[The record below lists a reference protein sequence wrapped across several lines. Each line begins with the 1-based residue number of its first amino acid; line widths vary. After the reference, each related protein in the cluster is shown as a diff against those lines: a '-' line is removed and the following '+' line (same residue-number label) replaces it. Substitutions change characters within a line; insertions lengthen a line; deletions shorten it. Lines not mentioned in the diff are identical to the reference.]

1 MPAKLPIYRKQ
12 AVAFGN
18 DFGSFSDGV
27 KEKSLLMKCCWYG
40 AVRAAAFSLLACPAG
55 ILISPGPVAAAVKV
69 REIIRAEEAQKRVG
83 QTCTVCGI
91 VASTRYA
98 ETTPNKM
105 TYLNLGRPYPDQV
118 FTAAIPGPLRALYSF
133 RPEEYYKG
141 KNICVAGQVTL
152 SHDKPQIVI
161 DDPFQIRI
169 DQPVR
174 PIINTPPVSTNQ
186 TTDTTNQTIDST
198 GPVPDSTNQT
208 TDSTSE

>member
-1 MPAKLPIYRKQ
+1 MKRRRYLRFHPVLLCLTA
-12 AVAFGN
+12 
-18 DFGSFSDGV
+18 
-27 KEKSLLMKCCWYG
+27 SLAG
-40 AVRAAAFSLLACPAG
+40 LL
-55 ILISPGPVAAAVKV
+55 ITSGPVSAAVKV

-83 QTCTVCGI
+83 QTCTVCGM

-98 ETTPNKM
+98 ETTPGKM

-141 KNICVAGQVTL
+141 KRICVTGQVTL
-152 SHDKPQIVI
+152 SHDKPQIAI

-174 PIINTPPVSTNQ
+174 PIINPPPVSTNQ
-186 TTDTTNQTIDST
+186 TTDSTNETIDST
-198 GPVPDSTNQT
+198 SPAPDSTNQP